1 MMAYATTAAAHIKML
16 ARNVTMPTMM
26 VCVTTVGMLVRV
38 ALQAREIPVKK
49 DLLGIAP
56 NSH

>member
-16 ARNVTMPTMM
+16 VRNVTMSTMM
-26 VCVTTVGMLVRV
+26 AYVTPAGMLVRV